1 MEAVNVSNRGE
12 EFFLEKEKNRFL
24 SFLIVYSMEHGW
36 FPCETFYLES
46 AMENGGDTSKFI
58 LWDLKVVNIEN
69 VIPIFQTVL

>member
-1 MEAVNVSNRGE
+1 
-12 EFFLEKEKNRFL
+12 
-24 SFLIVYSMEHGW
+24 MEHGW